1 MKYVKTFEQL
11 DYSTP
16 FGKAQ
21 AIKDVKRT
29 NVNNANFKKEFFA
42 KFPKGTKLIF
52 EDKYSEYELVLDDI
66 KVTGENYNLIFKAE
80 NGYKIT
86 ITNPFNIS
94 ENDLEQISILPVR
107 ITPESEKLINNMLNF
122 K

>member
-66 KVTGENYNLIFKAE
+66 KVTGENYNIIFKAE

-107 ITPESEKLINNMLNF
+107 ITSESEKLINNMLNF

>member
-29 NVNNANFKKEFFA
+29 NINNANFKKEFFE
-42 KFPKGTKLIF
+42 KYPKGTKLIF
-52 EDKYSEYELVLDDI
+52 EDKYSEYELILDDI
-66 KVTGENYNLIFKAE
+66 KFIGDNYNLIFKAE
-80 NGYKIT
+80 NGYKIS
-86 ITNPFNIS
+86 IINPFSIS
-94 ENDLEQISILPVR
+94 DNDLEQISILPVR
-107 ITPESEKLINNMLNF
+107 LTSESKELIDNMLSF

>member
-21 AIKDVKRT
+21 AIKDAKRT

-107 ITPESEKLINNMLNF
+107 ITSESEKLINNMLNF

>member
-16 FGKAQ
+16 FGKSQ

-29 NVNNANFKKEFFA
+29 NINNANFKKEFFA
-42 KFPKGTKLIF
+42 KFPKGTKIIF
-52 EDKYSEYELVLDDI
+52 EDKYSEYEIVLDDI

-80 NGYKIT
+80 NGYKLT

-107 ITPESEKLINNMLNF
+107 IKSDSKELAENMLNF

>member
-107 ITPESEKLINNMLNF
+107 ITSESEKLINNMLNF

>member
-29 NVNNANFKKEFFA
+29 NVNNANFKKNKQFVCLLLNLTIFWGSLHN
-42 KFPKGTKLIF
+42 FVVSFYKLACF
-52 EDKYSEYELVLDDI
+52 THEH
-66 KVTGENYNLIFKAE
+66 
-80 NGYKIT
+80 
-86 ITNPFNIS
+86 
-94 ENDLEQISILPVR
+94 
-107 ITPESEKLINNMLNF
+107 
-122 K
+122 

>member
-29 NVNNANFKKEFFA
+29 NANNANFKKEFFE
-42 KFPKGTKLIF
+42 KYPKGTQLIF

-66 KVTGENYNLIFKAE
+66 KFTETGYDLIFKAE

-107 ITPESEKLINNMLNF
+107 LKPEYQQLIDNMLNN

>member
-29 NVNNANFKKEFFA
+29 NANNANFKKEFFE
-42 KFPKGTKLIF
+42 KYPKGTQLIF

-66 KVTGENYNLIFKAE
+66 KFTETGYNLIFKAE

-107 ITPESEKLINNMLNF
+107 LKPESQQLIDNMLSI